1 MIFKLSNVIVVPTL
15 MLVVGSNVMVKDPMT
30 GSIGAPAKPL
40 AVKLMVSVIA
50 IAFARA
56 CTQSEYAGR

>member
-1 MIFKLSNVIVVPTL
+1 

-50 IAFARA
+50 IEFAGPIPRASMQAAETQAVSAFILALSR
-56 CTQSEYAGR
+56 